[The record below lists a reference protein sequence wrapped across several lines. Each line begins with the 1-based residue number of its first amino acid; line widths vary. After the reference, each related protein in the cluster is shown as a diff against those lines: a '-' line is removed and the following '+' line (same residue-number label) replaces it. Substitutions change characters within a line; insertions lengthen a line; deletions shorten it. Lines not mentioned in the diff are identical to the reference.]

1 MKALLVALNAKYIH
15 SNLGIYSIR
24 AYGLHHGIAASDLE
38 MAEYTINQRLEEI
51 LADIYRKHADLVAF
65 SCYIWNIREILELT
79 EALHQVAPETVIWL
93 GGPEVSYH
101 PEALLQEHNCLS
113 GIMSGEG
120 EETFLE
126 LYQAYAQG
134 TSLQSVKGLIYRA
147 DKIIQPGI
155 TDQSIGTNQSGVAN
169 QSAKIIQTEPR
180 PLLDMN
186 DLIFPYRDI
195 QGLEHRIIYYE
206 SSRGCPFGCSYCLSS
221 VDRQVRL
228 RSMQLVEEELQFF
241 LDRRVAQVKF
251 VDRTF
256 NCEHEHA
263 MAIWKYIHEHDN
275 GVTNFHFELSADLL
289 QEEEIEYMKAFRPGL
304 VQLEIGVQSTN
315 TDTMKAIHRPG
326 DLGRIRSRVAEIHS
340 AKNIHQHLDLIAG
353 LPYEDYA
360 SFKHSYN
367 DVHGMEPDQLQLGFL
382 KVLKGSPIEQEQEKY
397 GIVSGKQPPY
407 EVLQTPWLPY
417 ADLLRLKQVEEMT
430 ERYYNSMQF
439 EASRRY
445 MEGLFPTP
453 FDFYQSLGE
462 YFYEHNYVKSQQS
475 RMQNYQILLEFL
487 EEEQKG
493 DVEILKHFM
502 TYDLYARENLKSRPS
517 FAKDDSDS
525 QWRQTEQI
533 FYQTDSHIEK
543 YLPGYQTYDW
553 KQILRMTHLERFDY
567 DVIRYLEEG
576 GLEHKNSVL
585 LFDYQERNPLN
596 KQARIVDVTEV
607 INSMKNHS

>member
-1 MKALLVALNAKYIH
+1 MKALLVAMNAKYIH

-24 AYGLHHGIAASDLE
+24 AYGIHYGIAASNLE
-38 MAEYTINQRLEEI
+38 MAEYTINQRLEDV
-51 LADIYRKHADLVAF
+51 LADIYRRNVDLVAF
-65 SCYIWNIREILELT
+65 SCYIWNIREILELA
-79 EALHQVAPETVIWL
+79 EALHQVSPETVIWL
-93 GGPEVSYH
+93 GGPEVSYRA
-101 PEALLQEHNCLS
+101 EELLKEYNCLS

-126 LYQAYAQG
+126 LYRAYEKG
-134 TSLQSVKGLIYRA
+134 ISLQCVRGLIYREFGTDTENDGQA
-147 DKIIQPGI
+147 GMHQNMDKIIR
-155 TDQSIGTNQSGVAN
+155 
-169 QSAKIIQTEPR
+169 TEPR
-180 PLLDMN
+180 PLLDM
-186 DLIFPYRDI
+186 DALIFPYQDMK
-195 QGLEHRIIYYE
+195 GLEHRIIYYE

-228 RSMQLVEEELQFF
+228 RSMRLVEEELQFF
-241 LDRRVAQVKF
+241 LDQQAAQVKF

-263 MAIWKYIHEHDN
+263 MAIWKYIYEHDN

-289 QEEEIEYMKAFRPGL
+289 QEEEIEYMKRFRPGL
-304 VQLEIGVQSTN
+304 VQFEIGVQSTN
-315 TDTMKAIHRPG
+315 PDTMKAIHRPG
-326 DLGRIRSRVAEIHS
+326 NLERLQNRVAEIHR

-360 SFKHSYN
+360 SFKRSYN
-367 DVHGMEPDQLQLGFL
+367 DVHAMEPDQLQLGFL
-382 KVLKGSPIEQEQEKY
+382 KLLKGSPIEKEQEKF

-430 ERYYNSMQF
+430 ERYYNSLQF

-445 MEGLFPTP
+445 MERLFETP

-462 YFYEHNYVKSQQS
+462 YFQRHDYVRSQQS

-493 DVEILKHFM
+493 NVGLLKQLM
-502 TYDLYARENLKSRPS
+502 SYDLYARENLKSRPF
-517 FAKDDSDS
+517 FAKDDSNP
-525 QWRQTEQI
+525 QWRRTEQR
-533 FYQTDSHIEK
+533 FYQTFGQSEK
-543 YLPGYQTYDW
+543 YLPGYQAYEW

-567 DVIRYLEEG
+567 DVLQYLEEG
-576 GLEHKNSVL
+576 KLECKKSVL
-585 LFDYQERNPLN
+585 LFDYQQRNPLN
-596 KQARIVDVTEV
+596 KQARVVDVTEA
-607 INSMKNHS
+607 I

>member
-1 MKALLVALNAKYIH
+1 MKALLVAMNAKYIH

-24 AYGLHHGIAASDLE
+24 AYGIHHGITASDWE
-38 MAEYTINQRLEEI
+38 MAEYTINQRLEEV
-51 LADIYRKHADLVAF
+51 LADIYRRHADLVAF
-65 SCYIWNIREILELT
+65 SCYIWNVREILELA
-79 EALHQVAPETVIWL
+79 EALHQVSPETVIWF

-101 PEALLQEHNCLS
+101 PEELLQEHKALN
-113 GIMSGEG
+113 GIMLGEG

-126 LYQAYAQG
+126 LYRAYDEG
-134 TSLQSVKGLIYRA
+134 TPLQHVKGLIYRTGGIIQP
-147 DKIIQPGI
+147 DKIIPAG
-155 TDQSIGTNQSGVAN
+155 G
-169 QSAKIIQTEPR
+169 IIQTEPR
-180 PLLDMN
+180 PLLDM
-186 DLIFPYRDI
+186 DTLIFPYWDM

-221 VDRQVRL
+221 VERQVRL
-228 RSMQLVEEELQFF
+228 RSIPLVEKELQFF
-241 LDRRVAQVKF
+241 LAQRVAQVKF

-289 QEEEIEYMKAFRPGL
+289 QEEEIEYMKGFRPGL
-304 VQLEIGVQSTN
+304 VQFEIGVQSTN
-315 TDTMKAIHRPG
+315 SDTMKAIHRPG
-326 DLGRIRSRVAEIHS
+326 DLKRLRNRVTEIHR

-360 SFKHSYN
+360 SFRHSYN

-382 KVLKGSPIEQEQEKY
+382 KVLKGSPIEREQEKY

-407 EVLQTPWLPY
+407 EVLQTPWLSY
-417 ADLLRLKQVEEMT
+417 ADVLRLKQVEEMT
-430 ERYYNSMQF
+430 ERYYNSLQF

-445 MEGLFPTP
+445 MEGLFQTP

-462 YFYEHNYVKSQQS
+462 YFQRKGYMSSQQS

-487 EEEQKG
+487 EEEQRG
-493 DVEILKHFM
+493 DAEILKQLM
-502 TYDLYARENLKSRPS
+502 IYDLYARENLKSRPF
-517 FAKDDSDS
+517 FARDDSEP
-525 QWRQTEQI
+525 QWRRAEQL
-533 FYQTDSHIEK
+533 FYQNFAQSEK
-543 YLPGYQTYDW
+543 YLPGYQAYDW

-567 DVIRYLEEG
+567 DVLRYLEEG
-576 GLEHKNSVL
+576 KLECKKSVL

-596 KQARIVDVTEV
+596 KQARVVDVTE
-607 INSMKNHS
+607 III